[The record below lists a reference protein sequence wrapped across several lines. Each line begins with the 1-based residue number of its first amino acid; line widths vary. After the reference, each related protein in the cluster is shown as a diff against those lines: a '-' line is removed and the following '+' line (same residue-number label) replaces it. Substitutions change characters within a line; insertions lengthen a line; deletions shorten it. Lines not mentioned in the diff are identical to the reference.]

1 MATSKSKR
9 GFTLIELLVVIAI
22 IAVLISLLL
31 PAVQDVRMAAN
42 RAQVLKTLQQIQSEE
57 HSYFVANK
65 KYTATPPSFVTPIG
79 GYTCTLKAPGKT
91 YAAVCVP
98 AVVGKSGDSTCS
110 ADQSTPAACVK
121 IAEATAATNSM
132 LLRMAAIGTQYVT
145 SQILTLQEPISP
157 QDIRAKYQDPRTIR
171 DTFDAFDVDSDGSV
185 SLLELQQ
192 LQDPASNSPASAIA
206 PDLHRVLAQIIG
218 ELQLGVGG
226 EQLGKIGVRLRDL
239 PDQLCKSREHGHGW
253 GHDWH
258 NGPGHKGDADEEC
271 DCPVFPEPPSAGD
284 DDRRH

>member
-1 MATSKSKR
+1 MPIFRSKR

-42 RAQVLKTLQQIQSEE
+42 RAQVLKTLQQIQTEE
-57 HSYFVANK
+57 FRYFFENK
-65 KYTATPPSFVTPIG
+65 KYTPTPPSFVTPIG
-79 GYTCTLKAPGKT
+79 GYTCTLQAPGKT
-91 YAAVCVP
+91 YAALCVP

-132 LLRMAAIGTQYVT
+132 FLRMAAIGTQYVT

-157 QDIRAKYQDPRTIR
+157 QDIRAKYQDPRTIK
-171 DTFDAFDVDSDGSV
+171 DTFNVFDLDSDGMV

-192 LQDPASNSPASAIA
+192 LQDPASNSPTSATA

-226 EQLGKIGVRLRDL
+226 EQLGKIGVRVRDL
-239 PDQLCKSREHGHGW
+239 PEQLCKTREHWQGYGHES
-253 GHDWH
+253 
-258 NGPGHKGDADEEC
+258 DAC
-271 DCPVFPEPPSAGD
+271 DCPVFPEPPTSNES
-284 DDRRH
+284 RRH